1 MPSQRLDHD
10 AEALIEA
17 FAARLEA
24 ADVVFG
30 HGTDN
35 ARDEAWRLVAGVLRG
50 SRLTPQRLAELE
62 ALLRRRIED
71 RVPVPYLTGQAWFG
85 DLRLRIPPGVMIPR
99 SPIAEVL
106 ADRIQPWLEREP
118 DRVLD
123 LCCGSGCIGIA
134 AAYVFPNAKVDLV
147 DDDERAVAAALEN
160 VRNTEA
166 TIASRLEV
174 ISSDLFDD
182 LGGRCYDLVLCN
194 PPYALTA
201 ELDGAPRE
209 FHHEP
214 RHGLDGGADG
224 LAVWRRIL
232 GDIGDHLNPDGVLVG
247 EAGGLSR
254 EFDAAFP
261 QLQAVWVDLERA
273 EPQPGGGFGVF
284 VAFGDSMGARRV
296 G

>member
-1 MPSQRLDHD
+1 MPGEPADQD
-10 AEALIEA
+10 AEDLIEA
-17 FAARLEA
+17 FAARLRA

-50 SRLTPQRLAELE
+50 RRLTPRLANDLE
-62 ALLRRRIED
+62 ALLRRRIGD
-71 RVPVPYLTGQAWFG
+71 RIPVPYLTGEAWFG
-85 DLRLRIPPGVMIPR
+85 DLRLRIPPGVVIPR

-106 ADRIQPWLEREP
+106 ARRVRPWLGRDP
-118 DRVLD
+118 GRILD

-134 AAYVFPNAKVDLV
+134 AAHVFRDAEVDLV
-147 DDDERAVAAALEN
+147 DDDGRAVAAARGN
-160 VRNTEA
+160 VRNTDPA
-166 TIASRLEV
+166 VASRIEV
-174 ISSDLFDD
+174 VASDLFEN
-182 LGGRCYDLVLCN
+182 LRGRRYDLMLCN
-194 PPYALTA
+194 PPYAPVS
-201 ELDGAPRE
+201 ELDGAAPE

-224 LAVWRRIL
+224 LAVWRRIVADL
-232 GDIGDHLNPDGVLVG
+232 GAHLNAGGILVG
-247 EAGGLSR
+247 EAGRLGR

-261 QLQAVWVDLERA
+261 QLRAVWLDLQRA

-284 VAFGDSMGARRV
+284 VSVGDAMGAGRV